1 MIQLLFSPLVFHIS
15 KSLHLHV
22 CGHVRPCACVPCG
35 HQRMTRGASLQVIC
49 ILIYEIEFSLSWSSL
64 SRLCW
69 VASGPQGL
77 NPCLPRRV
85 GSGVNS
91 RMPSFWIWVLETK
104 QILMLT
110 KQALYQLNYF
120 PNPGPI
126 FCYVLWI
133 LSRNNVCTVVRSQ
146 YVWLIVYTCYKD
158 QMGTAVVHVSSEL
171 CYDWSMLHLS
181 ETLPKLNF

>member
-1 MIQLLFSPLVFHIS
+1 MCVVLCIHVFRADTREW
-15 KSLHLHV
+15 LE
-22 CGHVRPCACVPCG
+22 VPVF
-35 HQRMTRGASLQVIC
+35 RWYASWLMRQS
-49 ILIYEIEFSLSWSSL
+49 FSLSWSSL

-69 VASGPQGL
+69 LASGPQGL

-91 RMPSFWIWVLETK
+91 RMPSFWISVLETK
-104 QILMLT
+104 QILILT

-126 FCYVLWI
+126 FCYELWI
-133 LSRNNVCTVVRSQ
+133 LSRNNACTVVRSQ
-146 YVWLIVYTCYKD
+146 YVWLIVYTCYKN
-158 QMGTAVVHVSSEL
+158 QMGAAVVHVSSEL
-171 CYDWSMLHLS
+171 CYVWGMLHLS